1 MGTSLIYEGLFDDN
15 DADSN
20 LADTSNDNAGNS
32 GNSLTASELLKPL
45 ENLKNI
51 ENAFNSVYKELTN
64 TTEDSILSNK
74 MQNFDVED
82 LVGKLKDIQKQ
93 SGKQL
98 PSLTKE
104 EKFINTLMN
113 NKSSELLK
121 NSNDFTVPMERK
133 KRYSYYEEIPNI
145 NHISYRM
152 LRVYLDNI
160 FIKNLQTK
168 QYLNIIENPENME
181 FIKNSDTS
189 IKKGYQ
195 DILKSEMIYFNLQ
208 KRLKDEIIPKTLTF
222 GNYFLEIVDL
232 KIINKINDHPMLLE
246 NTNYY
251 LNTNSNNN
259 SNFIKFN
266 DETVKDIKNIK
277 NSSAII
283 FENYYDI
290 SPGISEDEIVE
301 LYESFIAGESTK
313 EKQEDL
319 LEENTNNTNNNN
331 DLTTQYNFLKS
342 LLKQNNEGIVEEF
355 DMNFIDDIISKD
367 EKEYNFDDLSKLN
380 LETLSNIYIRNV
392 HPENVIIVQYDGTLI
407 GYIITEDIESS
418 GGGGNEINVF
428 QRFAS
433 ENGTDKKSSKGSS
446 DDDRIIN
453 AKIVSDIADNLTDT
467 INDIVKRSNKHI
479 KLFDTTDSIISND
492 LNNSIK
498 LLIYNHVKRNSRLKF
513 RFVSNNHIVN
523 FSGNKDKYAPY
534 GTSIFDPVILPVKMY
549 TLALMASI
557 VSRLS
562 RASVVRKWNVEVGN
576 KKNHAQ
582 IIQQL
587 KNDIKNQAIS
597 FDKLSDIKNI
607 SNVITDFRDMATVQM
622 NGNKFIDMEIL
633 PMNDRSL
640 PLNDLNDLRN
650 ELITATGI
658 PSVYLNIGDAVDL
671 RETLV
676 NLNTTFA
683 GNIISYQSSFE
694 ESINHLI
701 NILFKIILKN
711 SGYDNS
717 LFNITNYFKVSFNP
731 PLVLQIQANEA
742 LISSVSNI
750 IGLLQTARVSTDPI
764 KLFKL
769 YIPQIDWDTIQKDG
783 EDFVNKL
790 GKNKITGQDDQ
801 NI

>member
-1 MGTSLIYEGLFDDN
+1 MGSSLIYEGLFDDSGDN
-15 DADSN
+15 FAD
-20 LADTSNDNAGNS
+20 DTNNS
-32 GNSLTASELLKPL
+32 MGGMGGTSDSSNSLTASELLKPL

-82 LVGKLKDIQKQ
+82 LVGKLNDIQKQ

-98 PSLTKE
+98 PTLTKE
-104 EKFINTLMN
+104 EKFINSLMN

-121 NSNDFTVPMERK
+121 NSNDFSVPTERK

-181 FIKNSDTS
+181 FIKNSDIS

-246 NTNYY
+246 NTNYII
-251 LNTNSNNN
+251 TENNN
-259 SNFIKFN
+259 TFVNVNSEQSKLIKSKNF
-266 DETVKDIKNIK
+266 KDLN
-277 NSSAII
+277 SAII

-301 LYESFIAGESTK
+301 LYESFNTTNTTKSKELIEEST
-313 EKQEDL
+313 EV
-319 LEENTNNTNNNN
+319 NG
-331 DLTTQYNFLKS
+331 LTEQYNFLKN

-355 DMNFIDDIISKD
+355 DMNFIDEIISKD

-407 GYIITEDIESS
+407 GYIIAEDIESS
-418 GGGGNEINVF
+418 GAGVNEINVF

-433 ENGTDKKSSKGSS
+433 ENGTDKKSSKGSTE
-446 DDDRIIN
+446 DDRIIN
-453 AKIVSDIADNLTDT
+453 TKIVNDIADNLTDT
-467 INDIVKRSNKHI
+467 INDIVKRSNRHI

-513 RFVSNNHIVN
+513 RFVGNNHIVN

-750 IGLLQTARVSTDPI
+750 IGLLQNARVATDPI

-783 EDFVNKL
+783 EDFMNKL

-801 NI
+801 NM

>member
-1 MGTSLIYEGLFDDN
+1 MGSSLIYEGLFDDSGDN
-15 DADSN
+15 FAD
-20 LADTSNDNAGNS
+20 DTNNS
-32 GNSLTASELLKPL
+32 MGGMGGTSDSSNSLTASELLKPL

-82 LVGKLKDIQKQ
+82 LVGKLNDIQKQ

-98 PSLTKE
+98 PTLTKE
-104 EKFINTLMN
+104 EKFINSLMN

-121 NSNDFTVPMERK
+121 NSNDFSVPTERK

-181 FIKNSDTS
+181 FIKNSDIS

-246 NTNYY
+246 NTNYII
-251 LNTNSNNN
+251 TENNN
-259 SNFIKFN
+259 TFVNVNSEQSKLIKSKNF
-266 DETVKDIKNIK
+266 KDLN
-277 NSSAII
+277 SAII

-301 LYESFIAGESTK
+301 LYESFNTTNTTKSKELIEESI
-313 EKQEDL
+313 EV
-319 LEENTNNTNNNN
+319 NG
-331 DLTTQYNFLKS
+331 LTEQYNFLKN

-355 DMNFIDDIISKD
+355 DMNFIDEIISKD

-407 GYIITEDIESS
+407 GYIIAEDIESS
-418 GGGGNEINVF
+418 GAGVNEINVF

-433 ENGTDKKSSKGSS
+433 ENGTDKKSSKGSTE
-446 DDDRIIN
+446 DDRIIN
-453 AKIVSDIADNLTDT
+453 TKIVNDIADNLTDT
-467 INDIVKRSNKHI
+467 INDIVKRSNRHI

-513 RFVSNNHIVN
+513 RFVGNNNIVN

-750 IGLLQTARVSTDPI
+750 IGLLQNARVATDPI

-783 EDFVNKL
+783 EDFMNKL

-801 NI
+801 NM

>member
-1 MGTSLIYEGLFDDN
+1 MGTSLIYEGLFDDDTGMDTN
-15 DADSN
+15 
-20 LADTSNDNAGNS
+20 DTSGSN
-32 GNSLTASELLKPL
+32 NSLTASELLKPL

-93 SGKQL
+93 SGKQT

-104 EKFINTLMN
+104 EQFINSLMN

-251 LNTNSNNN
+251 LGGNDSNAFI
-259 SNFIKFN
+259 NFTDDN
-266 DETVKDIKNIK
+266 VKDIKNIK
-277 NSSAII
+277 NSSAIL

-301 LYESFIAGESTK
+301 IYESFLDPDTTDKKLIEES
-313 EKQEDL
+313 ESEV
-319 LEENTNNTNNNN
+319 NN
-331 DLTTQYNFLKS
+331 LTTQYNFLKT

-355 DMNFIDDIISKD
+355 DMNFINDIVSQD
-367 EKEYNFDDLSKLN
+367 EKEYNFDDLSKLK
-380 LETLSNIYIRNV
+380 LETLSNIYIRNI

-418 GGGGNEINVF
+418 SGGGNEINVF

-433 ENGTDKKSSKGSS
+433 ENGYDKKSSKGSTE
-446 DDDRIIN
+446 DDKVIN
-453 AKIVSDIADNLTDT
+453 SKIVSDIADNLTDT
-467 INDIVKRSNKHI
+467 INDIVKRSNRHI

-492 LNNSIK
+492 LNNTIK

-513 RFVSNNHIVN
+513 RFVGNNNIVN

-717 LFNITNYFKVSFNP
+717 LFNITNYFKISFNP

-750 IGLLQTARVSTDPI
+750 IGLLQTARVATDPI

-769 YIPQIDWDTIQKDG
+769 YIPQIDWDNIQKDG
-783 EDFVNKL
+783 EDFMNKL

-801 NI
+801 TV

>member
-1 MGTSLIYEGLFDDN
+1 MGTSLIYEGLFDDDIGMDTN
-15 DADSN
+15 
-20 LADTSNDNAGNS
+20 DTSGSN
-32 GNSLTASELLKPL
+32 NSLTASELLKPL

-93 SGKQL
+93 SGKQT

-104 EKFINTLMN
+104 EQFINSLMN

-251 LNTNSNNN
+251 LGGNASNAFI
-259 SNFIKFN
+259 NFTDDN
-266 DETVKDIKNIK
+266 VKDIKNIK
-277 NSSAII
+277 NSSAIL

-301 LYESFIAGESTK
+301 IYESFLDPDTTDKKLIEES
-313 EKQEDL
+313 ESEV
-319 LEENTNNTNNNN
+319 NN
-331 DLTTQYNFLKS
+331 LTTQYNFLKT

-355 DMNFIDDIISKD
+355 DMNFINDIVSQD
-367 EKEYNFDDLSKLN
+367 EKEYNFDDLSKLK
-380 LETLSNIYIRNV
+380 LETLSNIYIRNI

-418 GGGGNEINVF
+418 SGGGNEINVF

-433 ENGTDKKSSKGSS
+433 ENGYDKKSSKGSTE
-446 DDDRIIN
+446 DDKVIN
-453 AKIVSDIADNLTDT
+453 SKIVSDIADNLTDT
-467 INDIVKRSNKHI
+467 INDIVKRSNRHI

-492 LNNSIK
+492 LNNTIK

-513 RFVSNNHIVN
+513 RFVGNNNIVN

-717 LFNITNYFKVSFNP
+717 LFNITNYFKISFNP

-750 IGLLQTARVSTDPI
+750 IGLLQTARVATDPI

-769 YIPQIDWDTIQKDG
+769 YIPQIDWDNIQKDG
-783 EDFVNKL
+783 EDFMNKL

-801 NI
+801 TV

>member
-1 MGTSLIYEGLFDDN
+1 MGTSLIYEGLFDDDTGMDTN
-15 DADSN
+15 
-20 LADTSNDNAGNS
+20 DTSGSN
-32 GNSLTASELLKPL
+32 NSLTASELLKPL

-93 SGKQL
+93 SGKQT

-104 EKFINTLMN
+104 EQFINSLMN

-251 LNTNSNNN
+251 LGGNASNAFI
-259 SNFIKFN
+259 NFTDDN
-266 DETVKDIKNIK
+266 VKDIKNIK
-277 NSSAII
+277 NSSAIL

-301 LYESFIAGESTK
+301 IYESFLDPDTTDKKLIEES
-313 EKQEDL
+313 ESEV
-319 LEENTNNTNNNN
+319 NN
-331 DLTTQYNFLKS
+331 LTTQYNFLKT

-355 DMNFIDDIISKD
+355 DMNFINDIVSQD
-367 EKEYNFDDLSKLN
+367 EKEYNFDDLSKLK
-380 LETLSNIYIRNV
+380 LETLSNIYIRNI

-418 GGGGNEINVF
+418 SGGGNEINVF

-433 ENGTDKKSSKGSS
+433 ENGYDKKSSKGSTE
-446 DDDRIIN
+446 DDKVIN
-453 AKIVSDIADNLTDT
+453 SKIVSDIADNLTDT
-467 INDIVKRSNKHI
+467 INDIVKRSNRHI

-492 LNNSIK
+492 LNNTIK

-513 RFVSNNHIVN
+513 RFVGNNNIVN

-717 LFNITNYFKVSFNP
+717 LFNITNYFKISFNP

-750 IGLLQTARVSTDPI
+750 IGLLQTARVATDPI

-769 YIPQIDWDTIQKDG
+769 YIPQIDWDNIQKDG
-783 EDFVNKL
+783 EDFMNKL

-801 NI
+801 TV

>member
-1 MGTSLIYEGLFDDN
+1 MGTSLIYEGLFDDSGDN
-15 DADSN
+15 FADSN
-20 LADTSNDNAGNS
+20 NDGATN
-32 GNSLTASELLKPL
+32 NSLTASELLKPL

-74 MQNFDVED
+74 MQNFNVED
-82 LVGKLKDIQKQ
+82 LVGKLNDIQKQ

-98 PSLTKE
+98 PTLTQE
-104 EKFINTLMN
+104 EKFINNLMN

-121 NSNDFTVPMERK
+121 NSNDFSVPTERK

-232 KIINKINDHPMLLE
+232 KIINKINDYPMLLE
-246 NTNYY
+246 NTNYV
-251 LNTNSNNN
+251 LTENSNTFSNLN
-259 SNFIKFN
+259 SDQSKLLKSKKL
-266 DETVKDIKNIK
+266 KDLN
-277 NSSAII
+277 SAII

-301 LYESFIAGESTK
+301 LYESFIETSESSPK
-313 EKQEDL
+313 KL
-319 LEENTNNTNNNN
+319 IEENDSNEVTG
-331 DLTTQYNFLKS
+331 LTEQYNFLKN

-355 DMNFIDDIISKD
+355 DMNFIDEIINKD
-367 EKEYNFDDLSKLN
+367 EKEYNFDDLSKLK

-407 GYIITEDIESS
+407 GYIVTEDIESAS
-418 GGGGNEINVF
+418 GTGNEINVF

-433 ENGTDKKSSKGSS
+433 ENGTDKKSSKGSTE
-446 DDDRIIN
+446 DDRIIN

-467 INDIVKRSNKHI
+467 INDIVKRSNRHI

-498 LLIYNHVKRNSRLKF
+498 LLIYNHVKKNSRLKF

-633 PMNDRSL
+633 PMHDRSL

-694 ESINHLI
+694 ESLNHLI

-783 EDFVNKL
+783 EDFMNKL

>member
-1 MGTSLIYEGLFDDN
+1 MKHGLIYEGLFDDEADGSYS
-15 DADSN
+15 DAAVSN
-20 LADTSNDNAGNS
+20 AST
-32 GNSLTASELLKPL
+32 NSLTASELLKPL

-74 MQNFDVED
+74 MQNFDVEE

-98 PSLTKE
+98 PTLTKE
-104 EKFINTLMN
+104 EEFINSLMN
-113 NKSSELLK
+113 NKSSEILK
-121 NSNDFTVPMERK
+121 NSNDFSVPTERK

-168 QYLNIIENPENME
+168 QYLNIIENPENIE
-181 FIKNSDTS
+181 FIKNSETN

-195 DILKSEMIYFNLQ
+195 DILKSKMIYFNLQ

-232 KIINKINDHPMLLE
+232 KIINKISDHPMLLE
-246 NTNYY
+246 NTNYC
-251 LNTNSNNN
+251 LDSNVSNNK
-259 SNFIKFN
+259 FIQIKDKN
-266 DETVKDIKNIK
+266 DTKNNK

-283 FENYYDI
+283 FENYYDL
-290 SPGISEDEIVE
+290 SPGISEDEIIE
-301 LYESFIAGESTK
+301 LYESYADGSSSSTKKKLIEESTSD
-313 EKQEDL
+313 EDN
-319 LEENTNNTNNNN
+319 EEIN
-331 DLTTQYNFLKS
+331 DLDTQYNFLKN
-342 LLKQNNEGIVEEF
+342 LLKNSNNGIVEEF
-355 DMNFIDDIISKD
+355 DMNFIDEIVKNDD
-367 EKEYNFDDLSKLN
+367 KEYNFDDLSKLN
-380 LETLSNIYIRNV
+380 LETLSNIYIRNL

-418 GGGGNEINVF
+418 GGTGNEINVF

-433 ENGTDKKSSKGSS
+433 ENGSDKKSSKGSTE
-446 DDDRIIN
+446 DDRIIN
-453 AKIVSDIADNLTDT
+453 AKIVNDIADNLTDT
-467 INDIVKRSNKHI
+467 INDIVKRSANHV
-479 KLFDTTDSIISND
+479 KLFDTTDSIISSD

-513 RFVSNNHIVN
+513 RFVGNNNIVN

-717 LFNITNYFKVSFNP
+717 LFNITNYFKISFNP

-750 IGLLQTARVSTDPI
+750 IGLLQTARVATDPI

-783 EDFVNKL
+783 EEFVNKL
-790 GKNKITGQDDQ
+790 GKSKITGQDDQ
-801 NI
+801 NM

>member
-1 MGTSLIYEGLFDDN
+1 MGTSLIYEGLFDDDTGMDTN
-15 DADSN
+15 
-20 LADTSNDNAGNS
+20 DTSGSN
-32 GNSLTASELLKPL
+32 NSLTASELLKPL

-93 SGKQL
+93 SGKQT

-104 EKFINTLMN
+104 EQFINSLMN

-251 LNTNSNNN
+251 LGGNASNAFI
-259 SNFIKFN
+259 NFTDDN
-266 DETVKDIKNIK
+266 VKDIKNIK
-277 NSSAII
+277 NSSAIL

-301 LYESFIAGESTK
+301 IYESFLDPDTTDKKLIEES
-313 EKQEDL
+313 ESE
-319 LEENTNNTNNNN
+319 NN
-331 DLTTQYNFLKS
+331 DLTTQYNFLKT

-355 DMNFIDDIISKD
+355 DMNFINDIVSQD
-367 EKEYNFDDLSKLN
+367 EKEYNFDDLSKLK
-380 LETLSNIYIRNV
+380 LETLSNIYIRNI

-418 GGGGNEINVF
+418 SGGGNEINVF

-433 ENGTDKKSSKGSS
+433 ENGYDKKSSKGSTE
-446 DDDRIIN
+446 DDKVIN
-453 AKIVSDIADNLTDT
+453 SKIVSDIADNLTDT
-467 INDIVKRSNKHI
+467 INDIVKRSNRHI

-492 LNNSIK
+492 LNNTIK

-513 RFVSNNHIVN
+513 RFVGNNNIVN

-717 LFNITNYFKVSFNP
+717 LFNITNYFKISFNP

-750 IGLLQTARVSTDPI
+750 IGLLQTARVATDPI

-769 YIPQIDWDTIQKDG
+769 YIPQIDWDNIQKDG
-783 EDFVNKL
+783 EDFMNKL

-801 NI
+801 TV

>member
-1 MGTSLIYEGLFDDN
+1 MGTSLIYEGLFDDSGDN
-15 DADSN
+15 FADSN
-20 LADTSNDNAGNS
+20 NDGATN
-32 GNSLTASELLKPL
+32 NSLTASELLKPL

-74 MQNFDVED
+74 MQNFNVED
-82 LVGKLKDIQKQ
+82 LVGKLNDIQKQ

-98 PSLTKE
+98 PTLTQE
-104 EKFINTLMN
+104 EKFINNLMN

-121 NSNDFTVPMERK
+121 NSNDFSVPTERK

-232 KIINKINDHPMLLE
+232 KIINKINDYPMLLE
-246 NTNYY
+246 NTNYI
-251 LNTNSNNN
+251 LTENSNTFSNLN
-259 SNFIKFN
+259 SEQSKLIKSKKLKELN
-266 DETVKDIKNIK
+266 
-277 NSSAII
+277 SAII

-301 LYESFIAGESTK
+301 LYESFIETSETSPK
-313 EKQEDL
+313 KL
-319 LEENTNNTNNNN
+319 IEENDSNEVTG
-331 DLTTQYNFLKS
+331 LTEQYNFLKN

-355 DMNFIDDIISKD
+355 DMNFIDEIINKD
-367 EKEYNFDDLSKLN
+367 EKEYNFDDLSKLK

-407 GYIITEDIESS
+407 GYIVTEDIESAS
-418 GGGGNEINVF
+418 GTGNEINVF

-433 ENGTDKKSSKGSS
+433 ENGSDKKSSIGSTE
-446 DDDRIIN
+446 DDRIIN

-467 INDIVKRSNKHI
+467 INDIVKRSNRHI

-498 LLIYNHVKRNSRLKF
+498 LLIYNHVKKNSRLKF

-694 ESINHLI
+694 ESLNHLI

-783 EDFVNKL
+783 EDFMNKL

-801 NI
+801 NM

>member
-1 MGTSLIYEGLFDDN
+1 MGTSLIYEGLFDDSGDN
-15 DADSN
+15 FAD
-20 LADTSNDNAGNS
+20 DTNNGGGATT
-32 GNSLTASELLKPL
+32 NSLTASELLKPL

-82 LVGKLKDIQKQ
+82 LVGKLNDIQKQ

-98 PSLTKE
+98 PTLTKE
-104 EKFINTLMN
+104 EKFINSLMN

-121 NSNDFTVPMERK
+121 NSNDFSVPTERK

-181 FIKNSDTS
+181 FIKNSDVS

-208 KRLKDEIIPKTLTF
+208 KRLKDEIIPKTLIF

-232 KIINKINDHPMLLE
+232 KIINKINDYPMLLE
-246 NTNYY
+246 NTNYI
-251 LNTNSNNN
+251 LTENSNTF
-259 SNFIKFN
+259 SNINAEQSKLIKSKKL
-266 DETVKDIKNIK
+266 KDLN
-277 NSSAII
+277 SAII

-301 LYESFIAGESTK
+301 LYESFIV
-313 EKQEDL
+313 
-319 LEENTNNTNNNN
+319 NTNNKSKELIEESTEVNG
-331 DLTTQYNFLKS
+331 LTEQYNFLKN

-355 DMNFIDDIISKD
+355 DMNFIDEIINKD

-407 GYIITEDIESS
+407 GYIVTEDIESAS
-418 GGGGNEINVF
+418 GTGNEINVF

-433 ENGTDKKSSKGSS
+433 ENGTDKKSSKGSTE
-446 DDDRIIN
+446 DDRIIN

-467 INDIVKRSNKHI
+467 INDIVKRSNRHI

-633 PMNDRSL
+633 PMHDRSL

-683 GNIISYQSSFE
+683 GNVISYQSSFE

-750 IGLLQTARVSTDPI
+750 IGLLQTARVATDPI

-783 EDFVNKL
+783 EDFMNKL